1 MSMAG
6 IAASIIFGS
15 IGLGAFIYGKKQSN
29 FKVLGIGIAYLE
41 KHKRG
46 PQEDLG
52 RCGVLEDDAPIEGKE
67 IGPPRLDDV

>member
-29 FKVLGIGIAYLE
+29 FKVLGIGIALMTY
-41 KHKRG
+41 
-46 PQEDLG
+46 PYFVQNTIATYVLG
-52 RCGVLEDDAPIEGKE
+52 VGLTAALFIFRD
-67 IGPPRLDDV
+67 